1 MIGIMTNETLTEA
14 SACGA
19 KNGDVKV
26 IMSVLITE
34 EGAAMD
40 SVATRFTLMR

>member
-14 SACGA
+14 SACIA

-26 IMSVLITE
+26 ILSVLSTE

-40 SVATRFTLMR
+40 SVAMRFTLMR